1 MTIAMWKCEM
11 GHVWKKSDGDVC
23 PDCPKST
30 CEMGHIYY
38 TRQGDTCPK
47 CPKWICSECNH
58 RWYKRDADKCPK
70 CLPKWVCAE
79 CNCKWYKKDGNKCP
93 QCPIYFPLDEF
104 KSAFTEFTKNND
116 AIQYF
121 DTEVGANIRRLFSDG
136 IKEAKT
142 QHKDIQLDEKD
153 EKEEISY
160 DNHLKLGIVCHS
172 VEEYE
177 NCLNHVHQALKIQP
191 DFNDAMTTFEEYGY
205 VKWTKDG
212 KSEYVETSIEEI
224 MKNGTDT
231 IKIFDEDNEKE
242 EKEKYDEKFFRENLP
257 YHYSHNFK
265 KKLFEESKIIQCYS
279 MATNYNKC
287 FNMELDFARRACG
300 ERELE
305 QYIDRFVYFR
315 IIDEKQINETILR
328 AIIGIDNDQHIKR
341 IFERLQK
348 RADYNHKHIYPEMK
362 KVDEIAE
369 EMKKYNDNLYEIH
382 NRSHK
387 VKQLIVIL
395 DSEVSKITQ
404 KGKKLKNQKQI
415 NEFINEMNRDNDKIE
430 QLLASIKEKKYF
442 EKLGGLRS
450 FIELVKDIKS
460 MTLIDENSEFYK
472 LLDKSWSKIC
482 NVHAT
487 AYLYRITHET
497 KKHLKCVSQSFGFL
511 AYVTDK
517 KIEQYVES
525 LQKAKDCGFDK
536 ETEQYFEL
544 FDKQTKLRKEIKS
557 KQSSFLS
564 MANKFVSILNN
575 QYYRDRLLMENEM
588 KNVQCKTITAEL
600 TLWSVQHEK
609 QKQQQKNVK
618 NHMEKRIDVWNKYMQ
633 PNITAEINKMIQQ
646 QQMNNDKIEPLLA
659 SIKRDIKLHIDAILP
674 GDDDKKLKEKFLD
687 LFFISSLMKNRQKL
701 NPM

>member
-1 MTIAMWKCEM
+1 MAMWKCEM
-11 GHVWKKSDGDVC
+11 GHLWKKSDGDIC

-30 CEMGHIYY
+30 CDRCSHVWIARLSNM
-38 TRQGDTCPK
+38 CPN
-47 CPKWICSECNH
+47 C
-58 RWYKRDADKCPK
+58 
-70 CLPKWVCAE
+70 PKWVCAE
-79 CNCKWYKKDGNKCP
+79 CKHQWYKRDGDECPKCP
-93 QCPIYFPLDEF
+93 INLSLKEIKETFNEITQ
-104 KSAFTEFTKNND
+104 KND

-121 DTEVGANIRRLFSDG
+121 ESELASNISKLFTDG
-136 IKEAKT
+136 IQEDTTEKKDT
-142 QHKDIQLDEKD
+142 QIDEKD
-153 EKEEISY
+153 EMTY
-160 DNHLKLGIVCHS
+160 DDHLKLGVICHS
-172 VEEYE
+172 VEEYAA
-177 NCLNHVHQALKIQP
+177 CLDHVRKALTLNPNLNERMK
-191 DFNDAMTTFEEYGY
+191 TFEEYGY
-205 VKWTKDG
+205 IQYKKSKDD
-212 KSEYVETSIEEI
+212 KYEYIVTEIEEI
-224 MKNGTDT
+224 IKNGTSN
-231 IKIFDEDNEKE
+231 IKLSDEDEKQE
-242 EKEKYDEKFFRENLP
+242 QQKYDYEFFKTNLP
-257 YHYSHNFK
+257 YHYHHNFK
-265 KKLFEESKIIQCYS
+265 QKKFEESKMNNKVTCSSYVS
-279 MATNYNKC
+279 YNEC
-287 FNMELDFARRACG
+287 FEKELQFARRACG
-300 ERELE
+300 EPDLE
-305 QYIDRFVYFR
+305 RYIDKFVHFR
-315 IIDEKQINETILR
+315 IADEKQINETILR

>member
-315 IIDEKQINETILR
+315 IIDEKQINETVLRGIL
-328 AIIGIDNDQHIKR
+328 GVNDDKHIER
-341 IFERLQK
+341 IFERLRSKEKYDQK
-348 RADYNHKHIYPEMK
+348 YEQKYGPK
-362 KVDEIAE
+362 KDKIAE
-369 EMKKYNDNLYEIH
+369 EMERYNNNMFEIN
-382 NRSHK
+382 NRKHK
-387 VKQLIVIL
+387 VTQLINIL
-395 DSEVSKITQ
+395 KTKLVEITQ
-404 KGKKLKNQKQI
+404 RGKTLKNEQEI
-415 NEFINEMNRDNDKIE
+415 NDFIDEMNADEVKIE
-430 QLLASIKEKKYF
+430 KLLVLIKNNKYA
-442 EKLGGLRS
+442 EKLGALRA
-450 FIELVKDIKS
+450 FIESIKKIKS
-460 MTLIDENSEFYK
+460 ITLIDKNSELYK
-472 LLDKSWSKIC
+472 LLNKSWNKIC
-482 NVHAT
+482 NVYSQS
-487 AYLYRITHET
+487 YLYRINEET
-497 KKHLKCVSQSFGFL
+497 KKHLKVALQSFGFL
-511 AYVTDK
+511 NYVSDK
-517 KIEQYVES
+517 RMEQFVVS
-525 LQKAKDCGFDK
+525 LNKDKDIGFEE
-536 ETEQYFEL
+536 ETKSYFEL
-544 FDKQTKLRKEIKS
+544 IAEQTQLRNEIKS

-564 MANKFVSILNN
+564 MINTFVSILKN
-575 QYYRDRLLMENEM
+575 QYYRDRLFMVNEM
-588 KNVQCKTITAEL
+588 KIIKPKNNRHKL
-600 TLWSVQHEK
+600 TLSSVQNEK
-609 QKQQQKNVK
+609 RKQQQENVERYMK
-618 NHMEKRIDVWNKYMQ
+618 QRIDVWNMQQMMCKYVQ
-633 PNITAEINKMIQQ
+633 PSISEKMNEMIQQ
-646 QQMNNDKIEPLLA
+646 NKTENKELLDQ
-659 SIKRDIKLHIDAILP
+659 IKGQISAVFCSDDNEKLEEQFRDI
-674 GDDDKKLKEKFLD
+674 FC
-687 LFFISSLMKNRQKL
+687 ISLLIENTK
-701 NPM
+701 